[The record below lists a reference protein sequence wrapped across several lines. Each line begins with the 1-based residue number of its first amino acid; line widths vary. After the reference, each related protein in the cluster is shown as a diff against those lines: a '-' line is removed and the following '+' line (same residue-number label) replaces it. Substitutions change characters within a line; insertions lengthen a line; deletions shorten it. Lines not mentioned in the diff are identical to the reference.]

1 MQLKHRQI
9 IQKSNR
15 KPFTLTHI
23 TYFRLLP
30 KERIQKK
37 IIKNST
43 RKKYPSTFVTC
54 ADIYIYL
61 LNFCFGRSKNFA
73 VNKTEQMIVRNLFE
87 YKRMHI
93 KYLHIFK
100 KRRRYQKP
108 WQCTGQYSR
117 ARRNEKK
124 KQQIAC
130 ACQCTFERTVET

>member
-30 KERIQKK
+30 KERIHKKK

-100 KRRRYQKP
+100 KRRRYQKTMTMH
-108 WQCTGQYSR
+108 WTIFQIKTKW
-117 ARRNEKK
+117 KK
-124 KQQIAC
+124 KQIAC